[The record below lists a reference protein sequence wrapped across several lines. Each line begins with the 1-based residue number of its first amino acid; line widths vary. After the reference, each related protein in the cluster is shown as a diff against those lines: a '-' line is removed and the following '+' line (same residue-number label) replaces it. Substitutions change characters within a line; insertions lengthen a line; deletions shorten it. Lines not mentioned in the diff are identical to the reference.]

1 MTPAPRRLCHV
12 VLAICLELCGLVVLA
27 LPGTASAQGHPDAA
41 LPPVAAS
48 SAPAQ
53 IEALIRTLDDAE
65 ARDALKRQ
73 LQLLLDAQKP
83 APPTARPDALAQVT
97 DAVGTAPADP
107 GAPAADSVGTQMLA
121 TLSDHVEK
129 VSTALVNLVEAVADL
144 PQRAKQ
150 VAMLLADP
158 QRRAY
163 WSDTAV
169 DLAAVLGAAFLA
181 GWLARWLLAGPRRR
195 LDARRSDRIAIR
207 LLLLPVRFIAEI
219 LPLAAFGLVGY
230 VALPFFEPNQATRLI
245 ALAVINAQIGVTAVS
260 AFGAAVL
267 APNAPGLRPWRM
279 SNETAAYLQVWI
291 RRLAVAA
298 IYGFAITE
306 LAGLLG
312 LDPTL
317 RGILLRA
324 FGLAVGAMAVVIVM
338 QNRVAVAR
346 WIGGAAPI
354 GGPIL
359 GLRRPDEG
367 ESDFPP
373 AALPGG
379 DAPVSRLASFR
390 RQAAK
395 FWHVLAIAYIVA
407 AYAVWSLQIAGGFAY
422 LLRATAL
429 TAILAAIVRLADTG
443 LRRLFDR
450 SFALSDELRGMLP
463 GLEARANRYLPL
475 VRQSILAA
483 LYVSAGLALLQVW
496 GLDVFGW
503 LSDGTGRKVAIGV
516 VKIGIILA
524 LALLLSEVVG
534 ATIEHYLREV
544 GPDGRT
550 VHRSGRART
559 LLPLLRNVFRLTIGI
574 LVTLVTLSEI
584 GIDIAPLLAAAGV
597 VGLAVGF
604 GAQTLIKD
612 IITGVFILIEDTI
625 AIGDAVDLG
634 GHAGTVEAMTI
645 RTIRL
650 RDGDGTVHTVPFSA
664 VSSIMNLTRDYSNAI
679 FDINVAYDADVDQ
692 VIRIVK
698 EVGDGMREDPG
709 LRHLILQPIE
719 VLGLDS
725 MQNGAMVIKAQM
737 RTRPSGKGNVI
748 RAFNLRLKRA
758 FDARGIA
765 MPFPQRMMQVLPAAP
780 AAESSSEVASAPQA
794 ARTAARR

>member
-1 MTPAPRRLCHV
+1 MTLAPRRLCHV
-12 VLAICLELCGLVVLA
+12 ALAICLELSCLVALA
-27 LPGTASAQGHPDAA
+27 LPGTAHAQGHPAVSDA
-41 LPPVAAS
+41 
-48 SAPAQ
+48 APAQ

-65 ARDALKRQ
+65 AREGLKRQ
-73 LQLLLDAQKP
+73 LQLLLEAQRPGPP
-83 APPTARPDALAQVT
+83 AARPDAVAQIA
-97 DAVGTAPADP
+97 DAVTAAPTAA
-107 GAPAADSVGTQMLA
+107 APAAESVGAQMLA

-144 PQRAKQ
+144 PQRARQ
-150 VAMLLADP
+150 MALLLADP
-158 QRRAY
+158 QRRAF
-163 WSDTAV
+163 WTDTAV

-181 GWLARWLLAGPRRR
+181 GWMTRRLLAGPRRR

-207 LLLLPVRFIAEI
+207 LLLVPVRFIAET
-219 LPLAAFGLVGY
+219 LPIVAFGLVGY

-245 ALAVINAQIGVTAVS
+245 ALAVINAQIAV
-260 AFGAAVL
+260 AAVAALGAAIL
-267 APNAPGLRPWRM
+267 APSAPGLRPCRM
-279 SNETAAYLQVWI
+279 SDETAAYLQVWT

-324 FGLAVGAMAVVIVM
+324 FGLAVGAMAIVIVL
-338 QNRVAVAR
+338 QNRLAIAR
-346 WIGGAAPI
+346 WIGGAAPA
-354 GGPIL
+354 GAPVPGQ
-359 GLRRPDEG
+359 RSPDEG

-373 AALPGG
+373 VDTLSTPVA
-379 DAPVSRLASFR
+379 VSRLAAFR
-390 RQAAK
+390 RQAAR

-429 TAILAAIVRLADTG
+429 TAILAVIVRLADTG
-443 LRRLFDR
+443 LRRVFDR
-450 SFALSDELRGMLP
+450 SFALSDELRVMLP

-475 VRQSILAA
+475 VRQSILIV
-483 LYVSAGLALLQVW
+483 LHVSAGLALLQVW

-544 GPDGRT
+544 GPDGHA

-664 VSSIMNLTRDYSNAI
+664 VSSIMNLTRDFSNAI

-692 VIRIVK
+692 VIKIVK

-737 RTRPSGKGNVI
+737 RTRPSGKGNVV

-765 MPFPQRMMQVLPAAP
+765 MPFPQRMVQVMPAAP
-780 AAESSSEVASAPQA
+780 ASEADAGMAAPTLPP
-794 ARTAARR
+794 ARTATRR